1 MSTVVDS
8 LLITLGLDVSK
19 FDAAQ
24 KKSVEQL
31 RKIDD
36 QAGKTNKNLQSG
48 SKELTTGFS
57 KATES
62 LVAFGAAF
70 AIKGFVENMAQTN
83 NQIGQNAHLLGLS
96 AQELKTW
103 GDILGTVGGK
113 GEEFTQTMLGLQNS
127 MARAQKGDASIFQKM
142 AFLPNA
148 AEIFNLQTG
157 EVDQK
162 KLADSLL
169 ELSKRNRALALD
181 TAQTLGITKSM
192 FLVYEKGGDTVEKL
206 FNKFSPL
213 NKDLDKNAESA
224 KRLTEQWNNF
234 AKELESQGNSLLNTY
249 NPFLEGTLK
258 LVTEIAAVKPYEG
271 SVLDAVKNGN
281 WYGASFK
288 LGALD
293 FLGAMYAKANGVSDA
308 DISQALSGQNNG
320 TGGKS
325 GATRNSRDNNPGN
338 IIFGKFAK
346 EHGAIGED
354 RKGVKNGDAGFA
366 IFPDIATGQAAGQAL
381 LDKKYNAGL
390 DTIYKLYHGSGSTLG
405 WLGGGIDL
413 KDADSATANVAKLMG
428 INPSQHIE
436 KSQLD
441 AMFRAVTN
449 NEGMIGSGVSAPN
462 GGQSNNNTTTVNIGT
477 VTTQATDGHKLV
489 GELNQSLQN
498 HALVNDGMIGSR

>member
-70 AIKGFVENMAQTN
+70 VSVGSIKGFVENMTQTN

-127 MARAQKGDASIFQKM
+127 MARAQKGDASIFQKL

-148 AEIFNLQTG
+148 GEIFNLQTG

-206 FNKFSPL
+206 FNKFDPL
-213 NKDLDKNAESA
+213 NKGTNEAAVGAGK
-224 KRLTEQWNNF
+224 LTEKWNDLEKELGASSTLIFNKLTPALDGLLNITTKLF
-234 AKELESQGNSLLNTY
+234 KPDQVTNWASNLVKNLSSVSIPLGIAFKELEIVKD
-249 NPFLEGTLK
+249 FLEK
-258 LVTEIAAVKPYEG
+258 H
-271 SVLDAVKNGN
+271 
-281 WYGASFK
+281 ASPTDT
-288 LGALD
+288 AE
-293 FLGAMYAKANGVSDA
+293 S
-308 DISQALSGQNNG
+308 
-320 TGGKS
+320 GKS
-325 GATRNSRDNNPGN
+325 GATRNIRNNNPGN
-338 IIFGKFAK
+338 LKFGDYAK
-346 EHGAIGED
+346 AHGATGAD
-354 RKGVKNGDAGFA
+354 SGGFA
-366 IFPDIATGQAAGQAL
+366 IFPNMETGAKAQADL
-381 LDKKYNAGL
+381 LNSKYSQGL
-390 DTIYKLYHGSGSTLG
+390 DTIQKLYTGSGSTLG
-405 WLGGGIDL
+405 WLGNGADL
-413 KDADSATANVAKLMG
+413 KDASSAIANVTRMTG
-428 INPSQHIE
+428 IGANQHIN
-436 KSQLD
+436 SDQLEIIR
-441 AMFRAVTN
+441 RAVTN